1 MKKIFIFISLLLI
14 MSGCAMKKDNN
25 TPTKKVEEYLDG
37 YQKLDSNV
45 LNDLD
50 AILTDTDYT
59 VEQKARYKE
68 IMKKHYSNIKYDITK
83 ETIDGDQAKVDAQ
96 VTVTDYSNILKMEVK
111 EDDYKD
117 ETGTYSPALLYDH
130 QLDLFEK
137 ETDKITYNITFTL
150 TKNNETKEWTIV
162 QLDDDSIKKIHG
174 IYIK

>member
-25 TPTKKVEEYLDG
+25 TPTKKVEEYLDS

-150 TKNNETKEWTIV
+150 TKKNETHKWTIV